1 MLEMGKDLLLHH
13 PIATMG
19 RFRPFCSLAWLE
31 AGFCLAGRGM
41 FVGAQKLSMSYG
53 DGGVPPSLCTCNQR
67 GTRLTTH
74 LWHCV
79 ARRLL
84 EDGLLS
90 RNTGAAAHPPHS
102 PRYLPAARAETPL
115 VPIPR
120 GGGGCFFLVLFL
132 NFDFSSCEKWDCNIS
147 VRRASCS

>member
-1 MLEMGKDLLLHH
+1 MLEMGKDLLHLAPLLHH

-19 RFRPFCSLAWLE
+19 CFRPFCSLAWLE

-41 FVGAQKLSMSYG
+41 FVGAQKLPMSYR
-53 DGGVPPSLCTCNQR
+53 DGGVSPSLCTCNQR

-74 LWHCV
+74 PWQCV
-79 ARRLL
+79 ARRLP
-84 EDGLLS
+84 DGLLS

-115 VPIPR
+115 APIPR
-120 GGGGCFFLVLFL
+120 GGGGCFFLF
-132 NFDFSSCEKWDCNIS
+132 
-147 VRRASCS
+147 CS